1 MPAMQNVSDKI
12 DFSLSY
18 IGQYVCGGSSVAA
31 VDTSNHPSPNSS
43 LNPKDA
49 DEPVTCKH
57 GPTECLGNEIELC
70 AADLYPNVETYLGFT
85 LCLSESYSHIPER
98 SLFEECALEHGLDFG
113 KLNQCVSKDDGN
125 YAMDLLRQSVARSDS
140 MGVTFSCT
148 VFIDPSRNAQN
159 TSANFD

>member
-1 MPAMQNVSDKI
+1 MCINSPAVVRD
-12 DFSLSY
+12 
-18 IGQYVCGGSSVAA
+18 
-31 VDTSNHPSPNSS
+31 SPNPPLSTFS

-98 SLFEECALEHGLDFG
+98 SLFEECALEHGLDFE

-125 YAMDLLRQSVARSDS
+125 YAMDLLRQSVARSDA

-148 VFIDPSRNAQN
+148 VCAGLSRNK
-159 TSANFD
+159 